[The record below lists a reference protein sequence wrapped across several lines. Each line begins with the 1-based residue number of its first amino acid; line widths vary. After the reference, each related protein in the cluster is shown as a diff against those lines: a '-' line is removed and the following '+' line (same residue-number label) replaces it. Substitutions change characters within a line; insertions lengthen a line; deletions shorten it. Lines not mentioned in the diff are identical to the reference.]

1 MRQFVAI
8 IAAIAL
14 TGCAASVVSTSP
26 RSVMINAGT
35 RQAQEAQNLATVE
48 CAKQGLHARLSS
60 GPGFGNPRQ
69 WAFDCV
75 Q

>member
-8 IAAIAL
+8 IVAIAL
-14 TGCAASVVSTSP
+14 AGCAASVVSTSP

-35 RQAQEAQNLATVE
+35 RQAQEAQDLATAE
-48 CAKQGLHARLSS
+48 CAKQGLHARMSS
-60 GPGFGNPRQ
+60 GPGFGSPRQ
-69 WAFDCV
+69 WVFDCV